1 MYLAGIDIG
10 TTGCK
15 CSVYDDEGNF
25 FMEEYEEYR
34 IHITKEEHT
43 IDAEVVWEGIKSVI
57 KKITR
62 QIQSIEAICVT
73 SFGEASVLLDK
84 DGTVL
89 DKSYLF
95 TDPNGQEECDE
106 ITATVGRD
114 YIYENTGIAP
124 GKMYS
129 VCKWCWQKRHKPE
142 IWKKVKYI
150 CLFEDYIVYKLTGVR
165 QIDYSLATRTMAFD
179 IYSLEW
185 DTKILDAAEIDVSML
200 SKVVPIGAKAG
211 NMSLQITEELGF
223 MNRPVIVSG
232 CHDQIAAAIGSG
244 VFNERHGVDGTGT
257 VECITVAF
265 SKGQKID
272 KMLLQKSGFAIVPYM
287 KDLFVTYAFSY
298 TGGALLKWYR
308 DKVSPMEAKE
318 AYENGQNPYEIYN
331 RGVSDG
337 EPSEL
342 LILPYFAGAGTPY
355 MDNSAKGIIAG
366 LTMDTS
372 KEKIYQ
378 GIMEGCSYEMKLNL
392 DYLQKAGIAVEKLF
406 ATGGGANSKEWL
418 HIKADIYDKEI
429 ISLGAAESGTVACI
443 LLAGAACGRFRN
455 LEEASK
461 VFITYRDTYFPRKG
475 VKEKYK
481 KLFDQYRMIY
491 PRLYEK

>member
-1 MYLAGIDIG
+1 M
-10 TTGCK
+10 
-15 CSVYDDEGNF
+15 
-25 FMEEYEEYR
+25 
-34 IHITKEEHT
+34 
-43 IDAEVVWEGIKSVI
+43 
-57 KKITR
+57 
-62 QIQSIEAICVT
+62 
-73 SFGEASVLLDK
+73 
-84 DGTVL
+84 
-89 DKSYLF
+89 
-95 TDPNGQEECDE
+95 
-106 ITATVGRD
+106 
-114 YIYENTGIAP
+114 
-124 GKMYS
+124 
-129 VCKWCWQKRHKPE
+129 
-142 IWKKVKYI
+142 
-150 CLFEDYIVYKLTGVR
+150 
-165 QIDYSLATRTMAFD
+165 
-179 IYSLEW
+179 
-185 DTKILDAAEIDVSML
+185 
-200 SKVVPIGAKAG
+200 
-211 NMSLQITEELGF
+211 
-223 MNRPVIVSG
+223 SG

-443 LLAGAACGRFRN
+443 LLAGVACGRFRN